1 MNYKEKN
8 TENITNRYEEKNQI
22 HSDPVIQHEL
32 DT

>member
-8 TENITNRYEEKNQI
+8 TENITNKYEEQNQT
-22 HSDPVIQHEL
+22 HFDPVIQHEL